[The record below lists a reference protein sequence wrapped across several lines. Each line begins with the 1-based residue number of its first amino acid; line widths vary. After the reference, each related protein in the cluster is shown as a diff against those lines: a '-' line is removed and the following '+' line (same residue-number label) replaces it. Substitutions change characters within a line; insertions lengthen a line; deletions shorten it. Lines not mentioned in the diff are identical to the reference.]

1 MEMES
6 KTSWRRMQGEKTM
19 LKVQT
24 TVGVPDVSVHSHP
37 YAHILLSPNA
47 PLHVKIGE
55 RTYVIDEHRLGI
67 ILSDVLHQCACAS
80 SIISINIPQNMIKK
94 SDLALFE
101 RNVTFPIVGMLVP
114 LIELI
119 KSEIAR
125 NPDSD
130 SLRYLYYYLYD
141 KLVEAN
147 VPKSQQY
154 IHEHFA
160 EPITIVELAQIENY
174 NVSYYTDWFKRKFG
188 VSPSSYLRNFRIEKA
203 RELLLTTHY
212 RLIEIAMQVGYN
224 SNASFTRAFK
234 EATGMSPI
242 AYRSQYASSAG
253 EPGPLP

>member
-1 MEMES
+1 
-6 KTSWRRMQGEKTM
+6 M
-19 LKVQT
+19 LKVKT
-24 TVGVPDVSVHSHP
+24 TVGMPDPSVHSHP
-37 YAHILLSPNA
+37 YAHILLSPYA
-47 PLHVKIGE
+47 PLNLKVGE
-55 RTYVIDEHRLGI
+55 KAYVIDAQRLGL
-67 ILSDVLHQCACAS
+67 ILSGVQHQCACAAN
-80 SIISINIPQNMIKK
+80 IISINIPQNMIKK

-141 KLVEAN
+141 KLLEAN

-160 EPITIVELAQIENY
+160 EPITIVELAQLENY

-224 SNASFTRAFK
+224 SNAAFTRAFK

-242 AYRSQYASSAG
+242 AYRNKYSASDS
-253 EPGPLP
+253 EPEPMS

>member
-1 MEMES
+1 
-6 KTSWRRMQGEKTM
+6 
-19 LKVQT
+19 
-24 TVGVPDVSVHSHP
+24 
-37 YAHILLSPNA
+37 
-47 PLHVKIGE
+47 
-55 RTYVIDEHRLGI
+55 
-67 ILSDVLHQCACAS
+67 
-80 SIISINIPQNMIKK
+80 
-94 SDLALFE
+94 
-101 RNVTFPIVGMLVP
+101 VP

-119 KSEIAR
+119 TSEITR

-160 EPITIVELAQIENY
+160 EPITIVELAQLENY

-203 RELLLTTHY
+203 KELLLTTHY

-242 AYRSQYASSAG
+242 AYRSHYASSAG
-253 EPGPLP
+253 DPETSR

>member
-1 MEMES
+1 
-6 KTSWRRMQGEKTM
+6 M

-24 TVGVPDVSVHSHP
+24 TVGVPDASVHSHP
-37 YAHILLSPNA
+37 YAHILLSPYA
-47 PLHVKIGE
+47 PLSVKIGG
-55 RTYVIDEHRLGI
+55 RTYTIDEHRLGI
-67 ILSDVLHQCACAS
+67 ILSDVPHLCACAAR
-80 SIISINIPQNMIKK
+80 IISINIPQNMINK
-94 SDLALFE
+94 SDMPLFE
-101 RNVTFPIVGMLVP
+101 RNVTFPIAGMLVP

-160 EPITIVELAQIENY
+160 EPVTVALLAQIENY

-242 AYRSQYASSAG
+242 AYRNKYSASDS
-253 EPGPLP
+253 EPDPLP

>member
-1 MEMES
+1 
-6 KTSWRRMQGEKTM
+6 M
-19 LKVQT
+19 LKAETHVI
-24 TVGVPDVSVHSHP
+24 GVPESAGHAHP
-37 YAHILLSPNA
+37 YAHILIAQAS

-55 RTYVIDEHRLGI
+55 KDHLIDEHRLCI
-67 ILSDVLHQCACAS
+67 ILAGVHHQCACAS

-94 SDLALFE
+94 SDCALFE
-101 RNVTFPIVGMLVP
+101 RNVTFPIEGMLVP

-119 KSEIAR
+119 KSEVAR
-125 NPDSD
+125 DPDSD

-154 IHEHFA
+154 IHEHFG
-160 EPITIVELAQIENY
+160 EPIAIRDLARIENY
-174 NVSYYTDWFKRKFG
+174 NVTYYTDWFKRKFG
-188 VSPSSYLRNFRIEKA
+188 AAPSEYLRNFRIEKA
-203 RELLLTTHY
+203 KELLLTTHY

-242 AYRSQYASSAG
+242 AYRSRYAAAGG
-253 EPGPLP
+253 EPTQSP

>member
-1 MEMES
+1 
-6 KTSWRRMQGEKTM
+6 M

-24 TVGVPDVSVHSHP
+24 TVGVPENSVHSHP
-37 YAHILLSPNA
+37 YAHILLSPHA
-47 PLHVKIGE
+47 TLTVKIGGK
-55 RTYVIDEHRLGI
+55 TCVIDGERLGI
-67 ILSDVLHQCACAS
+67 ILAGVHHQLACAA

-94 SDLALFE
+94 SDVALFE

-160 EPITIVELAQIENY
+160 EPITIVDLAQIENY

-188 VSPSSYLRNFRIEKA
+188 VSPSGYLRAFRIEKA

-242 AYRSQYASSAG
+242 AYRNKYSASRES
-253 EPGPLP
+253 EPLL